1 MLVGTS
7 SFEVLGD
14 IRSGTSG
21 VFIPGVFIP
30 GVFELMGKLG
40 RWFVVWL
47 ICLKRHKAILRI
59 FFSHKS
65 IIHMSAGATP
75 TLPRA
80 IVSKIPLPFLLF

>member
-1 MLVGTS
+1 MGTS
-7 SFEVLGD
+7 PFEVLGD

-21 VFIPGVFIP
+21 VFIPGVF
-30 GVFELMGKLG
+30 ELMGKLG
-40 RWFVVWL
+40 RRFVVWL

-75 TLPRA
+75 ALPRA
-80 IVSKIPLPFLLF
+80 TASKIPLPFLLF